1 MTSFEVLKA
10 IEKCK
15 EVLTPKAFAGLTYDQ
30 KAFLCAVVHADADDT
45 DILLAFQSL
54 EHPLTAVVRKKR
66 GRWGTWHYYLDGV
79 LQGDYQR
86 TRNSFDS
93 REEAQQFARSRGIQI
108 I

>member
-15 EVLTPKAFAGLTYDQ
+15 EVLTPKAFAELTYDQ
-30 KAFLCAVVHADADDT
+30 KAFLCKVVHADADDT

-54 EHPLTAVVRKKR
+54 EHPLEAAIKKHRGTFLKRKF
-66 GRWGTWHYYLDGV
+66 YLDGID
-79 LQGDYQR
+79 LKQQFE
-86 TRNSFDS
+86 TR
-93 REEAQQFARSRGIQI
+93 EAAEQFARSRGIQI